1 MYNFPRQS
9 PALSSLFLLFR
20 FACRL
25 SNIYLELHFKFKLSN
40 RLLASDCIKLESSP
54 SNLASLNIKDVS
66 RIISELVT
74 MTTSSDIRLYEM
86 SGTVNNKIELN
97 KQFKRAKKS
106 HVSVRRRPHSEG
118 YYKGHIYESKTYL
131 CVVLFVFPF

>member
-1 MYNFPRQS
+1 
-9 PALSSLFLLFR
+9 
-20 FACRL
+20 
-25 SNIYLELHFKFKLSN
+25 
-40 RLLASDCIKLESSP
+40 
-54 SNLASLNIKDVS
+54 
-66 RIISELVT
+66 
-74 MTTSSDIRLYEM
+74 MTTTSDIRLYEM

-131 CVVLFVFPF
+131 CVIRSVCFPSDHHRHRIRVSVLVFGGGG